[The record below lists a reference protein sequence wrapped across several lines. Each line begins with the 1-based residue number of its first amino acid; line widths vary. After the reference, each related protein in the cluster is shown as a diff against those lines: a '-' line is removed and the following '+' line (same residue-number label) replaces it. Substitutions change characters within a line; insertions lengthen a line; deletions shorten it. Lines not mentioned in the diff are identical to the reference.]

1 MMEHP
6 SCGVRQEENISM
18 GMGTFLFNGI
28 EFIVDFYSGYFREA
42 LENAGMEYE
51 EKQVPVE
58 FLTRP
63 FIKYYLCLYK
73 YKSVKEDGK
82 TVYVVS
88 IEQGDEEGAGSI
100 IFQTYEK
107 IDLEIAAAL
116 EDAYYNKELE
126 LSDDLR
132 DFLY

>member
-1 MMEHP
+1 
-6 SCGVRQEENISM
+6 M

-28 EFIVDFYSGYFREA
+28 EFIVDFYPGWFSEA
-42 LENAGMEYE
+42 LEKARMEYE
-51 EKQVPVE
+51 EKRVPVE

-63 FIKYYLCLYK
+63 FIKYYLLLYT
-73 YKSVKEDGK
+73 YKSVIEEEK

-88 IEQGDEEGAGSI
+88 IEQGDEEGAGST

-107 IDLEIAAAL
+107 VDFEMAAAL
-116 EDAYYNKELE
+116 EDAYYNRTLD
-126 LSDDLR
+126 LSDELR

>member
-1 MMEHP
+1 
-6 SCGVRQEENISM
+6 M
-18 GMGTFLFNGI
+18 GMGKFLFKGI
-28 EFIVDFYSGYFREA
+28 EFMVDFYSGWFNEA
-42 LENAGMEYE
+42 LEKNGMEYE

-63 FIKYYLCLYK
+63 FVKYYLCLYT
-73 YKSVKEDGK
+73 YKSVKEEGK

-88 IEQGDEEGAGSI
+88 VEQGDEEGAGSI

-107 IDLEIAAAL
+107 IDLETATAL
-116 EDAYYNKELE
+116 EDAYYNRTLE
-126 LSDDLR
+126 LSDELR